1 MKEQISLFDNMPTK
15 EVENIASKGLSVVK
29 AQFIAEEKMKWQ
41 DIFDGYDSLKVITF
55 SSGIDFSARLLSM
68 FKDAEIIFGFEG
80 VLNTD
85 MATVMAMQ
93 QELIHTL
100 TENKSVE
107 AVREKMEKGHL
118 NLYLSKDVKSHEKIF
133 CLKSDDGRIRVVTGS
148 ANMSASAFMGL
159 QRENIIVYDDEQAY
173 DYYCER
179 FEIFKESCASELDI
193 KTLKACL
200 VDRDYLSE
208 HPEELPILKGT
219 KGIDGVLI
227 EPMLE
232 EDHSECV
239 IAANIKNAA
248 DEIKPLLS
256 KPKKSNG
263 KLVYT
268 GENLK
273 VYARNRKRESGIIKA
288 RKNKL
293 PKLHLDYDT
302 HSVSFNGNAFNMN
315 PERETIQN
323 DMMYLTRYLDSL
335 DAFYGDSE
343 QAKQDYYQFL
353 NWYFSSPFYPY
364 LRQVAHLHNYDIL
377 GFPEVGIIYGDSNG
391 GKTTFVKLLSKMLSG
406 VKVKPNAS
414 SDFTRTNIDNLKFNC
429 EGLPIYFDDLDK
441 KQFSNHSDNVIKN
454 DDWGIAENL
463 IHYPALAIT
472 TNKLPSLDA
481 AISKR
486 AIGCRINIR
495 IDKEKGIKYAKT
507 INESLEQIGNAFF
520 AEYAKRM
527 FDAVSEMAE
536 MMKTSDEDYFP
547 DVFAVSSK
555 ILLEIFEAFME
566 KEDIPQYVRILSHSD
581 YFGEKVIGK
590 NAIEKIVR
598 AWESEPEQFTV
609 DKKKNRL
616 IYTYPDGA
624 NYYELRYIKDELPP
638 RLDAQTHSRTLD
650 MDLEAAEDFFELRF
664 KRPSFWERLFG

>member
-1 MKEQISLFDNMPTK
+1 MKEQISLFDNMSTK
-15 EVENIASKGLSVVK
+15 DVENITSKGLSVVK
-29 AQFIAEEKMKWQ
+29 ATFDSAETMKWQ
-41 DIFDGYDSLKVITF
+41 EIFDGFDHLQVITF
-55 SSGIDFSARLLSM
+55 SSGMDFAARLLAM
-68 FKDAEIIFGFEG
+68 FDDAEIIFGCEG

-85 MATVMAMQ
+85 IATVMAMQ
-93 QELIHTL
+93 QEIIYAL

-107 AVREKMEKGHL
+107 AVREKMEEGHL

-133 CLKSDDGRIRVVTGS
+133 CLKSDDGRTRVVTGS
-148 ANMSASAFMGL
+148 ANMSASAFMGF
-159 QRENIIVYDDEQAY
+159 QRENIIIYDDEKAY
-173 DYYCER
+173 DYYSER
-179 FEIFKESCASELDI
+179 FETFKASCASELDI

-200 VDRDYLSE
+200 VDRDYLSD
-208 HPEELPILKGT
+208 HPEELPIIKGT

-227 EPMLE
+227 EPTRE
-232 EDHSECV
+232 EDHNESV
-239 IAANIKNAA
+239 IVANIKNTA

-256 KPKKSNG
+256 KPKKDDG
-263 KLVYT
+263 KLYFSKD
-268 GENLK
+268 NLK
-273 VYARNRKRESGIIKA
+273 IYCRKRKGESQVKKTTRNR
-288 RKNKL
+288 L

-302 HSVSFNGNAFNMN
+302 HTVSFNEKPYNMT
-315 PERETIQN
+315 PDGESVKS

-335 DAFYGDSE
+335 DAFYGDSSR
-343 QAKQDYYQFL
+343 AKEDYYQFL

-364 LRQVAHLHNYDIL
+364 LRQVAHLNNYDIL

-414 SDFTRTNIDNLKFNC
+414 SDFTRTNIDTLKMNC

-441 KQFSNHSDNVIKN
+441 KQFSNHSDSVIKN
-454 DDWGIAENL
+454 DDWGIAENQ

-507 INESLEQIGNAFF
+507 INESLERIGNAFF
-520 AEYAKRM
+520 SEYARRM
-527 FDAVSEMAE
+527 FHAVSEMAE
-536 MMKTSDEDYFP
+536 MMKTSEDDYFP
-547 DVFAVSSK
+547 DVFAVSSQT
-555 ILLEIFEAFME
+555 LCDIFAEYME
-566 KEDIPQYVRILSHSD
+566 KEDIPDYVRPLSHSD

-650 MDLEAAEDFFELRF
+650 MDLKAAEDFFELRF